1 VDERSFALGE
11 QCVGEVVE
19 GASTAVAPVTF
30 DPWPVVVIAPETD
43 ILALA
48 PGTLER
54 AIFPPKRMDIG
65 VAGIDVEELVEMGV
79 HRHDGESPLVT
90 KSPLERIRRFSLFM
104 TLYSSTNSDK
114 LSDSDKLSVLFY

>member
-19 GASTAVAPVTF
+19 GAPTVVAPVTF
-30 DPWPVVVIAPETD
+30 DPWPVVIIAPETD

-48 PGTLER
+48 AGTLER

-79 HRHDGESPLVT
+79 HRHDRESPLVT
-90 KSPLERIRRFSLFM
+90 KSTLERIRRFSLFYDA
-104 TLYSSTNSDK
+104 LFPYK
-114 LSDSDKLSVLFY
+114 LR